1 MKIKSN
7 SSTGYIVEVDLQYPQ
22 KLHNEQSDFSLA
34 PEKIN
39 IQKEWQSDYCL
50 VIVNEHNITTGTA
63 KKLVTNLMDKNNYMI
78 IEIYNSL
85 QSQE

>member
-7 SSTGYIVEVDLQYPQ
+7 SSAGYIVEVDLQYPQ

-50 VIVNEHNITTGTA
+50 EIVNEHNITTGTA

>member
-7 SSTGYIVEVDLQYPQ
+7 SSTGYILEVDLQYPQ
-22 KLHNEQSDFSLA
+22 NLHNEHSNYPLA

-50 VIVNEHNITTGTA
+50 EIVNEHNITTGTA